1 MKIFDKV
8 LKFLKTDRN
17 TFFTF
22 IFSLLTVYI
31 LVDRVVEILLM
42 IFTGMSVSYWDPI
55 LYTLAIACPVF
66 AFLFSGHSKFITND
80 NMKITFFDTY
90 VISTFIIAMS
100 MFVQWANYAGWALFL
115 SVPNYTG
122 IVQNFSFLIKP
133 AFTGLALLI
142 PLGTFYPFMKYVL
155 FDINDVTPVTDS
167 IKDYGGIDLSNKKS
181 ATGNYAADI
190 KFSTEKEDGRSVKLL
205 EDKRFDHLL
214 ISGVT
219 GTGKTL
225 LVVEPMIAKDI
236 DKKNFYRG
244 VSKDLAIAA
253 LKNGIATLNVP
264 YTDEYIN
271 KNFSLSMLSP
281 VEEKQDQFDKFFSKL
296 ILSESAGKY
305 SYRDLGITYMNSDVE
320 SINRMKAVADSYNI
334 PVNIVDPANPN
345 SIGLNP
351 FIYDDPLQ
359 SAMAIS
365 NTLKGLQSI
374 NGDGVKIAYTEAAA
388 TQALEN
394 TCILLKEMYP
404 RMHSDNL
411 PTLQD
416 LMDCLQDFTLVEK
429 LCNKLT
435 EDEDLAERYESLLK
449 YFRNNFFAGS
459 SGHDDTKK
467 YVQKTV
473 AELDNLLRYPG
484 VKEILCNRQHNL
496 NYDYALQNGEVT
508 LVCTRRGEL
517 GPTIHKTFG
526 LFFLLLMQFSVLKR
540 PGTEKSRMPHFL
552 YIDGFVDYVGPATDA
567 IFEVYRKYKVGAIV
581 TVQGLAQL
589 GEETSKRR
597 QAILANCANKIAF
610 GNGVPEDNEWWS
622 KELGTKTK
630 FEFGRDYDMEKG
642 EYTSTA
648 KSIDFKFVD
657 KYKPGKIQSLGF
669 KQCFFKFKTA
679 SGGNDVGVAKL
690 DFLPASY
697 TAPKK
702 MKNYEFNR
710 YSIGSAEYQAQSHE
724 QAQYENA
731 VKKHRAIR
739 KTFHFKDDIPGEVN
753 PVQTDVSD
761 SKFQFDN
768 EDAIIRPGLRN
779 KKNS

>member
-1 MKIFDKV
+1 MDKV
-8 LKFLKTDRN
+8 DLEYEKWQKK
-17 TFFTF
+17 
-22 IFSLLTVYI
+22 
-31 LVDRVVEILLM
+31 
-42 IFTGMSVSYWDPI
+42 
-55 LYTLAIACPVF
+55 A
-66 AFLFSGHSKFITND
+66 
-80 NMKITFFDTY
+80 
-90 VISTFIIAMS
+90 
-100 MFVQWANYAGWALFL
+100 YAGGK
-115 SVPNYTG
+115 V
-122 IVQNFSFLIKP
+122 
-133 AFTGLALLI
+133 
-142 PLGTFYPFMKYVL
+142 
-155 FDINDVTPVTDS
+155 
-167 IKDYGGIDLSNKKS
+167 
-181 ATGNYAADI
+181 
-190 KFSTEKEDGRSVKLL
+190 TEK
-205 EDKRFDHLL
+205 
-214 ISGVT
+214 
-219 GTGKTL
+219 
-225 LVVEPMIAKDI
+225 
-236 DKKNFYRG
+236 
-244 VSKDLAIAA
+244 
-253 LKNGIATLNVP
+253 
-264 YTDEYIN
+264 
-271 KNFSLSMLSP
+271 
-281 VEEKQDQFDKFFSKL
+281 
-296 ILSESAGKY
+296 
-305 SYRDLGITYMNSDVE
+305 
-320 SINRMKAVADSYNI
+320 
-334 PVNIVDPANPN
+334 
-345 SIGLNP
+345 
-351 FIYDDPLQ
+351 
-359 SAMAIS
+359 
-365 NTLKGLQSI
+365 
-374 NGDGVKIAYTEAAA
+374 
-388 TQALEN
+388 
-394 TCILLKEMYP
+394 
-404 RMHSDNL
+404 
-411 PTLQD
+411 
-416 LMDCLQDFTLVEK
+416 
-429 LCNKLT
+429 KLT
-435 EDEDLAERYESLLK
+435 KDERASLLK
-449 YFRNNFFAGS
+449 KYAKWSENNGFLMKIVDSMGEGEHGLTDLDNKLIKLEQNPGDTTIQHEFFHALFS
-459 SGHDDTKK
+459 VIDDDTKK

-496 NYDYALQNGEVT
+496 NYDYARQNGEVT

-768 EDAIIRPGLRN
+768 EDAIIRPGLKN